1 MRVSLFLSL
10 TGFKNNEKR
19 NGSQYMEMQSPP
31 IWGIMFYVGATLVH
45 ILLGFEFQ
53 STTQILMSESY
64 GIAMTGENRRF
75 IGVCVCHR
83 DSNFT

>member
-1 MRVSLFLSL
+1 MMVQRY
-10 TGFKNNEKR
+10 T
-19 NGSQYMEMQSPP
+19 
-31 IWGIMFYVGATLVH
+31 

>member
-1 MRVSLFLSL
+1 
-10 TGFKNNEKR
+10 
-19 NGSQYMEMQSPP
+19 MEMQSPP
-31 IWGIMFYVGATLVH
+31 IGIMFFMLVQRY